1 MRLINLYG
9 IPPLLASIG
18 NVLLALLVLWKKP
31 TSRMHQVWAFFS
43 ICLAIW
49 SFGFFMVYMNT
60 GDKQTALVWNKFYS
74 VGMVLIPTAY
84 LHFVLIL
91 TKPKSNVFRWI
102 CAFSYGLSIL
112 IITTIPTRLFNKDLV
127 LYYWGYSPVRGITG
141 TVYDIS
147 YPIVILIGLYLL
159 VVTLRQA
166 KGVLATQI
174 EYGIVATLIGFVFGL
189 SNFFP
194 LYGVHIYPLGHIGNL
209 IGNSLITYSI
219 VRYTF
224 MDIDVYIRKG
234 LVYTVTTLSLTGIYF
249 STLLLSTG
257 RISPSGNV
265 LGVPRYILLIL
276 GLAVVFEP
284 VRNGAQ
290 TLVDRLFFR
299 TLSEQG
305 RAIETFSKTLVRIT
319 DLSILLKK
327 ALDLIVGNFK
337 LNFSS
342 IWLISANNKCY
353 LAQIDGLDKDLLGQ
367 DVSVRPALIDK
378 AKDGL
383 VVLAHDYPKS
393 QHSAIRESLNE
404 VKASVAIPLIS
415 KNRLLG
421 LLFLGNKVGGRHLSG
436 SEILLL
442 KGLADHLALAIEN
455 SLISDSLGSDVDIE
469 AEKPRRAKRVR
480 RGEQTRPLLQRGLV
494 YSTTT
499 AIATSPLIAVFYHWS
514 EEFARASQIDKIWS
528 VAATVVVLTAV
539 YEPIRGLINTLVDR
553 YFYRRDVILRERVQE
568 FASMAVSI
576 LDLDILLHQ
585 TVNRVKEIMGARWV
599 VLMLPTTEDIF
610 KPAAYSGL
618 DDSVVER
625 IALKPASQLVGHVSE
640 TGSAVLDSRN
650 NHTLYRLTVPI
661 LMGGQL
667 SGLLVLGDRDD
678 NKQYSAE
685 DMRLMNILAGQLA
698 IAISNA
704 ELYSKTAT
712 DGLTRLY
719 NRAYFDIRLE
729 KAIKNAR
736 QDKTPLS
743 VIIMDVDGFMPFSF
757 ENGRMAAEQALIDIA
772 QELTKIFT
780 RYKVIARFGEDEF
793 SVILPDTDEES
804 ALFVARNVKRTVDE
818 LAIQGQ
824 NGKRKL
830 TVSAGVATM
839 KDDSDTCHKLTGR
852 ALTAL
857 QESKTVI
864 ESGEGSV

>member
-1 MRLINLYG
+1 MSAHLAAIIMAGCLH
-9 IPPLLASIG
+9 IVFAVFVLLASPRDRLSRSFFVLFILLA
-18 NVLLALLVLWKKP
+18 VLLFGDALIYSSENAETAISNVWLYEIGIDFVLPALLLFVY
-31 TSRMHQVWAFFS
+31 SFS
-43 ICLAIW
+43 LQEISSKLSKHVVSMSFVLAIAL
-49 SFGFFMVYMNT
+49 FIFDRTPIV
-60 GDKQTALVWNKFYS
+60 KQEALRVAGGYYIRAYPAQYFLIALFTYCFALIAYLLITTFRSASPFQRKQ
-74 VGMVLIPTAY
+74 MVLM
-84 LHFVLIL
+84 F
-91 TKPKSNVFRWI
+91 
-102 CAFSYGLSIL
+102 G
-112 IITTIPTRLFNKDLV
+112 
-127 LYYWGYSPVRGITG
+127 GIT
-141 TVYDIS
+141 IASLFFLS
-147 YPIVILIGLYLL
+147 YTSAPF
-159 VVTLRQA
+159 
-166 KGVLATQI
+166 
-174 EYGIVATLIGFVFGL
+174 GIVVPPIG
-189 SNFFP
+189 
-194 LYGVHIYPLGHIGNL
+194 YIG
-209 IGNSLITYSI
+209 SAVASSVAFYAI
-219 VRYTF
+219 VRYKLF
-224 MDIDVYIRKG
+224 GIAIYIRKG
-234 LVYTVTTLSLTGIYF
+234 LVYTVTTLSLTGIYL
-249 STLLLSTG
+249 STLFLSTG
-257 RISPSGNV
+257 RISPSGSV

-276 GLAVVFEP
+276 CLAIVFEP
-284 VRNGAQ
+284 VCNSAQ

-337 LNFSS
+337 LNLSS
-342 IWLISANNKCY
+342 IWLINASNKCY
-353 LAQIDGLDKDLLGQ
+353 LAQVDGLDKDFLGQ
-367 DVSVRPALIDK
+367 DVSVRLPLIDK
-378 AKDGL
+378 AQDGL
-383 VVLAHDYPKS
+383 VVLAHDYSKS
-393 QHSAIRESLNE
+393 QHSAIRQSLNE
-404 VKASVAIPLIS
+404 VKSSVAIPLIS

-421 LLFLGNKVGGRHLSG
+421 LLFLGDKVGGRHLSG

-442 KGLADHLALAIEN
+442 KGLADHLALTIEN
-455 SLISDSLGSDVDIE
+455 SLISDPVESDVDIGTE
-469 AEKPRRAKRVR
+469 RSRRARR
-480 RGEQTRPLLQRGLV
+480 ASRGEQTRPLLQKGLV
-494 YSTTT
+494 YSITT
-499 AIATSPLIAVFYHWS
+499 AVATSPLIAVFYHWS
-514 EEFARASQIDKIWS
+514 EDFARANQIDKIWG

-539 YEPIRGLINTLVDR
+539 YEPIRGLTNTLVDR
-553 YFYRRDVILRERVQE
+553 YFYRRDAILRERVQE

-599 VLMLPTTEDIF
+599 ILMLPTPEGTF
-610 KPAAYSGL
+610 KSAAYSGL
-618 DDSVVER
+618 DDSVVAD
-625 IALKPASQLVGHVSE
+625 IALSPVSQIIGHVSE
-640 TGSAVLDSRN
+640 AGSAVLDSRN

-667 SGLLVLGDRDD
+667 SGLLVLGDRD

-698 IAISNA
+698 IAIRNA
-704 ELYSKTAT
+704 ELYRKTAT

-772 QELTKIFT
+772 QTLKK
-780 RYKVIARFGEDEF
+780 RMAKYDVIARFGEDEF
-793 SVILPDTDEES
+793 SVILPGEGEES
-804 ALFVARNVKRTVDE
+804 ARFVARNVKRTVDG

-830 TVSAGVATM
+830 SVSAGVATM

-864 ESGEGSV
+864 ESGEGPA